1 MCLTSMKKDQHVIII
16 DGILLSSTMAA
27 LTGMLR
33 YVTLAVLVIV
43 PGVGIANSLFETEYT
58 VPDKRSVGSALSSQL
73 LASPAADPSRP
84 ASVNEL
90 PADSASVADIIL
102 LFAIGLFVLV
112 GIASWAERPRKAR
125 AFKRGNKPE

>member
-1 MCLTSMKKDQHVIII
+1 MKKDQHVIII

-43 PGVGIANSLFETEYT
+43 PGVGMANSLVETEYT
-58 VPDKRSVGSALSSQL
+58 VPDKRSVGSSLSSQL
-73 LASPAADPSRP
+73 LASPAAVPLRP
-84 ASVNEL
+84 APATEL
-90 PADSASVADIIL
+90 PADSASGSDIIL